1 LSGFCETDNNPA
13 KGMTLKNSTH
23 TRPTPWLITAMALL
37 LALLTAGRL
46 AAAPYTYGPVII
58 LFPKGSAELTNPGLE
73 QIQELAALLR
83 GKEVRAI
90 RIAGFSDS
98 VQVSAKNPFADNQAL
113 TLARAEKV
121 CRALQAESGLGPE
134 IFTATGNGAAGE
146 VAANDTAQGQAMNRR
161 VEIRVEIEDQAP
173 SATASAT
180 SPATP
185 AKIEERITLSMRQA
199 EIAEV
204 FEMLSKKHRTNIVV
218 EKDVAGLVSVNLY
231 EVTLDEAITTIAA
244 SAGYDALKSTFGY
257 RISQRPPPGPAVE
270 PLVATEI
277 RTYPVQYAEP
287 EKVEAILTK
296 HLSKY
301 GKATA
306 LQDRGMV
313 VIEDTPPILEKLGLL
328 LKEIDREP
336 RQILIEAKI
345 LEITLDESE
354 SFGLNWWKIF
364 TSSDKLLHADDN
376 GLSLAGVQGLSK
388 STSGFIFNLVNKNV
402 NITLD
407 ALNQRGKVKTLST
420 PKIMSIENQES
431 SVIIGDRKGYTV
443 TTTIN
448 TVTTTSVQFLESGV
462 ILKVT
467 PSVDGAN
474 RILLKIHPE
483 VSSGSVTANIPS
495 QTTTE
500 VSTSLLADNGQTIF
514 IGGLLKKKSEITK
527 DGVPVLEDIPV
538 LGHAF
543 SNSQDIQQNTET
555 VVLITPYLI
564 SQASAPLMA
573 PEINKVERAS
583 QGIDQDQAG
592 TVPAAGTH

>member
-1 LSGFCETDNNPA
+1 
-13 KGMTLKNSTH
+13 
-23 TRPTPWLITAMALL
+23 MAL
-37 LALLTAGRL
+37 ACSLLTAALL
-46 AAAPYTYGPVII
+46 AAAPYTYGPVTI
-58 LFPKGSAELTNPGLE
+58 LFPKGSAEITRAGRE

-98 VQVSAKNPFADNQAL
+98 VQVSAQNPFADNLAL
-113 TLARAEKV
+113 TRARAEQV
-121 CRALQAESGLGPE
+121 SRALQAESELNPE
-134 IFTATGNGAAGE
+134 IFTTTGHGDSGE

-161 VEIRVEIEDQAP
+161 VEIRVEIEDQTP
-173 SATASAT
+173 SATASAPPPVAQPRVT
-180 SPATP
+180 PPAVP
-185 AKIEERITLSMRQA
+185 AQREERITLSLRQV

-204 FEMLSKKHRTNIVV
+204 FEMLSKKHRTNIVLD
-218 EKDVAGLVSVNLY
+218 KDVAGLVSVNLY

-244 SAGYDALKSTFGY
+244 SAGYDALASTFGY
-257 RISQRPPPGPAVE
+257 RITQQPPPGPAVE

-306 LQDRGMV
+306 LKDRGMV
-313 VIEDTPPILEKLGLL
+313 VIEDTPPILDKLGLL

-364 TSSDKLLHADDN
+364 TSSDKLLHAGDD
-376 GLSLAGVQGLSK
+376 GKSLAGVKGLS
-388 STSGFIFNLVNKNV
+388 TGTTGFIFNLVNNNV
-402 NITLD
+402 NIALD

-431 SVIIGDRKGYTV
+431 SVIIGDRKGYSV
-443 TTTIN
+443 TTTIDQ
-448 TVTTTSVQFLESGV
+448 VTTTSVQFLESGV

-467 PSVDGAN
+467 PSVDSEG
-474 RILLKIHPE
+474 RILLRIHPE
-483 VSSGSVTANIPS
+483 VSSGTVTANIPS

-543 SNSQDIQQNTET
+543 SNSQNSQQNTET

-564 SQASAPLMA
+564 TKESEPLMA
-573 PEINKVERAS
+573 PELNKVERAA

-592 TVPAAGTH
+592 KVPAEGTH